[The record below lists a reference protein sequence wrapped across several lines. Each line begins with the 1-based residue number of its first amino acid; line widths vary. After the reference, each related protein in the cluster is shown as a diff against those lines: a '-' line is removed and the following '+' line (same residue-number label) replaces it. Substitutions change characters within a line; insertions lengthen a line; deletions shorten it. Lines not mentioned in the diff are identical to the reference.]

1 MKKMRKKFVFFAKVC
16 MRLAIYV
23 AFYALIANL
32 KDNEKNIC
40 KLQYI
45 IGWMVFECVSFHIT
59 VEKNF
64 LLKLVERVLL
74 QTNYNFEWEAFFK
87 SCTLNLQKYQ
97 VSKGRRFDLY

>member
-40 KLQYI
+40 GCGGWFLSAFHFKLQ
-45 IGWMVFECVSFHIT
+45 
-59 VEKNF
+59 
-64 LLKLVERVLL
+64 LKRI
-74 QTNYNFEWEAFFK
+74 F
-87 SCTLNLQKYQ
+87 C
-97 VSKGRRFDLY
+97 